1 MQLDYALNYKL
12 PKQLKTYNK
21 NRLNDVNPKFI
32 LNLGVISIKCRNVFG
47 LHKKV

>member
-21 NRLNDVNPKFI
+21 NRLNDVNPKFV
-32 LNLGVISIKCRNVFG
+32 LNLRKIFLSKQ
-47 LHKKV
+47 K